1 MEKEADS
8 LVDLGA
14 EAQQIKGGGRGA
26 LAGGRCSS
34 QAGMSTA
41 HGGCWGMVASEP
53 RFGSFRLSILST
65 EVLGSGPLILLSLQF

>member
-14 EAQQIKGGGRGA
+14 EVQQIKGGGRGA

-34 QAGMSTA
+34 QADMRTGT
-41 HGGCWGMVASEP
+41 WGMLGYGGT
-53 RFGSFRLSILST
+53 RTQIRLLQA
-65 EVLGSGPLILLSLQF
+65 ERSLH